1 MIKVLTNT
9 NIFIN
14 NGKIS
19 DHGDKIHIP
28 KGYFAIPGF
37 IDIHIHGSHG
47 ADAMDASFETLDTIV
62 KTLSKEGVTSFLPT
76 TMTQKISNINKSL
89 NNISNY
95 IDNNNNIIG
104 QPEILGIHLE
114 GPFISPKFKGAQ
126 PENFILKPTVDS
138 FKIFENESNKKIKK
152 VTYAPELDDNF
163 EFTKYLSENNII
175 PSVGHSSAT
184 FEDVEKAI
192 SFGLN
197 SVTHFHNGQSPH
209 HHRSPGVVTAGFTF
223 DELNTEIIVDGV
235 HLHPNTV
242 KSIIKIKGPNTGTL
256 ITDAMRAKG
265 LPDGP
270 SELGGQKVIKCGNQV
285 RLETGSLAGSVNT
298 MINNVH
304 NVMEFSGCS
313 LEDAVTMASTNP
325 AKQLGLL
332 TRKGSLDI
340 GKDADIVILDNQYN
354 IIKTICRGKVSFEK

>member
-9 NIFIN
+9 SIFIN

-19 DHGDKIHIP
+19 DHGYEIKIP
-28 KGYFAIPGF
+28 KGYFAVPGF

-47 ADAMDASFETLDTIV
+47 ADAMDASFKTLDKIV
-62 KTLSKEGVTSFLPT
+62 KTLAKEGVTSFLPT
-76 TMTQKISNINKSL
+76 TMTQEISNINKSL

-95 IDNNNNIIG
+95 INNYNIIG

-114 GPFISPKFKGAQ
+114 GPFINPKFKGAQ
-126 PENFILKPTVDS
+126 PEEFILKPSINS
-138 FKIFENESNKKIKK
+138 FKIFQNESDNKIKK

-163 EFTKYLSENNII
+163 KLTKYLYENNII

-192 SFGLN
+192 SFGLS

-209 HHRSPGVVTAGFTF
+209 HHRSPGIVTAGFAF
-223 DELNTEIIVDGV
+223 DELNTEIIADGV

-242 KSIIKIKGPNTGTL
+242 KSIIKIKGPNNVTL

-270 SELGGQKVIKCGNQV
+270 SELGGQKVIKCGNEA

-298 MINNVH
+298 MINSIKNVIK
-304 NVMEFSGCS
+304 FSGCS
-313 LEDAVTMASTNP
+313 LEDAITMASTNP
-325 AKQLGLL
+325 SKQLGLI
-332 TRKGSLDI
+332 TKKGSLDI
-340 GKDADIVILDNQYN
+340 GKDADIVILDSEYN
-354 IIKTICRGKVSFEK
+354 IIKTFCRGKISFEK